1 MYTPERTPGDPPLRE
16 RHTQARPEGERAGP
30 RAAIASAQTDHV
42 GGHPAGT
49 ERKAWISDWSVS
61 AVTAGFLAV
70 LVSFAGP
77 LAIFYQAAQAAH
89 MSNAVFASWVLGISI
104 GAAVPGIFLSWRF
117 RTPVITAWSAP
128 GTALL
133 ITLFPGMA
141 INQAV
146 GAYLTAAAILLA
158 IGMSGYFDRVMACV
172 PKGVASGMMAGILLP
187 FGLNA
192 FRGISTQP
200 VLVCG
205 MVAAFLVSRR
215 FCPRYSVV
223 LVLAAGAA
231 IALLMGATRFSS
243 VELEL
248 ALPMFVAPAWTW
260 SATFGLALPLVL
272 TTLTGQYLPGMTVLR
287 TSGYAIPVKPVLVA
301 NSLAS
306 VAVAFVG
313 GITIAVAAITAAL
326 CTGRDAHEDP
336 ARRYIAGIANGLFY
350 LLAGA
355 FGGSIVMLFA
365 ALPRELVITL
375 AGLALLGPILV
386 NLMAIAAADDH
397 REASVITFLATA
409 SGMTFLGL
417 GSAFWGIV
425 IGLLANQV
433 LHGKAAK
440 DKVRP
445 H

>member
-1 MYTPERTPGDPPLRE
+1 
-16 RHTQARPEGERAGP
+16 
-30 RAAIASAQTDHV
+30 
-42 GGHPAGT
+42 
-49 ERKAWISDWSVS
+49 
-61 AVTAGFLAV
+61 VTAGFLAV

-192 FRGISTQP
+192 FKGIGTLP
-200 VLVCG
+200 LLVCG
-205 MVAAFLVSRR
+205 MLAAYLVFKRSL
-215 FCPRYSVV
+215 PRYSVV
-223 LVLAAGAA
+223 LLLATGIA
-231 IALLMGATRFSS
+231 IAVLTGRTH
-243 VELEL
+243 L
-248 ALPMFVAPAWTW
+248 ADVHLQLVTPQFIAPAWSW
-260 SATFGLALPLVL
+260 SSTFSLALPLVL
-272 TTLTGQYLPGMTVLR
+272 TTLSGQYLPGMAILR
-287 TSGYAIPVKPVLVA
+287 SAGYDVPVRKVVMV

-306 VAVAFVG
+306 VATAFAG
-313 GITIAVAAITAAL
+313 GITIAIAAITAAM

-336 ARRYIAGIANGLFY
+336 RKRYVAGIANGAFY
-350 LLAGA
+350 LLAGLC
-355 FGGSIVMLFA
+355 GGSVVMLFA
-365 ALPRELVITL
+365 ALPKELIATL
-375 AGLALLGPILV
+375 AGLALLGPISV
-386 NLMAIAAADDH
+386 NLTQIVNAPD
-397 REASVITFLATA
+397 REAAVLTFLATA
-409 SGMTFLGL
+409 SNMAFLGL
-417 GSAFWGIV
+417 GSAFWGIL
-425 IGLLANQV
+425 IGLVAHRVLRPANT
-433 LHGKAAK
+433 A
-440 DKVRP
+440 
-445 H
+445 